1 MTTQPSSIAPQI
13 GRAFTGPVWHG
24 EAIAELLAGV
34 TAAEAVARP
43 FDDLHT
49 IAELVGHIGAWT
61 AIAEQRLTGDTGS
74 PDESDVWPDVNTST
88 EKTWAAAVDECL
100 EMHRSL
106 MRAAAAVD
114 ERLLHETLPGCN
126 HDMETMLRGIVE
138 HDAYHGGQIAMLKKV
153 IRASRAPASTSGAT
167 KL

>member
-13 GRAFTGPVWHG
+13 GRAFTGPVWRG

-74 PDESDVWPDVNTST
+74 PDESDAWPDVNTST
-88 EKTWAAAVDECL
+88 EKT
-100 EMHRSL
+100 
-106 MRAAAAVD
+106 
-114 ERLLHETLPGCN
+114 
-126 HDMETMLRGIVE
+126 
-138 HDAYHGGQIAMLKKV
+138 
-153 IRASRAPASTSGAT
+153 
-167 KL
+167 

>member
-1 MTTQPSSIAPQI
+1 MTIPPSSIAPQI
-13 GRAFTGPVWHG
+13 GRAFTGPAWHG

-34 TAAEAVARP
+34 TAKEAEARP

-61 AIAEQRLTGDTGS
+61 AIAERRLAGETGS
-74 PDESDVWPDVNTST
+74 PGESDVWPEVNTTT
-88 EKTWAAAVDECL
+88 EKAWAAAVADCL
-100 EMHRSL
+100 EKHRSL

-114 ERLLHETLPGCN
+114 ERLLHEPLPGRD
-126 HDMETMLRGIVE
+126 HDTETMLRGIVE

-153 IRASRAPASTSGAT
+153 IRASRRAP
-167 KL
+167 